1 MKAFLALTALI
12 TLVAAAPAPAT
23 QCFVRREDGLYER
36 STQCHYKR
44 GQLDTD
50 ACLVRREDGLYERGH
65 YGCGYYGKRDEE

>member
-12 TLVAAAPAPAT
+12 TLVAAAPAT

-36 STQCHYKR
+36 SADCHYKR

-50 ACLVRREDGLYERGH
+50 ACLLRREDGLYERGH
-65 YGCGYYGKRDEE
+65 GCGFYE